1 MKEVKET
8 ETWGE
13 IPTLVIMLVVQ
24 RKGVKEI

>member
-13 IPTLVIMLVVQ
+13 IRALVIMLVVQ
-24 RKGVKEI
+24 GKGVKEI